1 MLTRATHRSL
11 PIFDCSTS
19 TFQITTLSEL
29 PWSFANTHAVKHC
42 TNRFSRHVYRHLKN
56 GEFLW
61 GFYGVLRSRGNTNKW
76 KPNVIKIVTGKNHNR
91 TSPSPICRSLLVLRV
106 AVFVLALHFDS
117 RYLTFEQTGASFC
130 NILLKRTK
138 NGVVISNFDVEQS
151 KIGGERWVALVSMLT
166 VRWLGPQD
174 SLVRKAT
181 TNGSSVH
188 PGCPANILNRT
199 EHFGRRSYLYS
210 W

>member
-1 MLTRATHRSL
+1 MEILESAANSSVRS
-11 PIFDCSTS
+11 D
-19 TFQITTLSEL
+19 
-29 PWSFANTHAVKHC
+29 A
-42 TNRFSRHVYRHLKN
+42 
-56 GEFLW
+56 
-61 GFYGVLRSRGNTNKW
+61 
-76 KPNVIKIVTGKNHNR
+76 GKNHNR

-174 SLVRKAT
+174 SLVLKKAAALYDYSDEEPDQEDDNLGVDVKSIET
-181 TNGSSVH
+181 ELQ
-188 PGCPANILNRT
+188 PFLDCNRA
-199 EHFGRRSYLYS
+199 GDVLR
-210 W
+210 